1 MQGLVASDVVVE
13 FRRPGGQQM
22 RILDRVDLII
32 PPGKI
37 VGLTGPSGRGKTTLG
52 RVMAGL
58 VIPTAGR
65 VICNGIEV
73 KNVRTRSGAAT
84 RGKIG
89 MVFQSPRRSCDPR
102 LTLKKTIMQTA
113 RPDAD
118 IEAILARVV
127 LTPDLLN
134 RYPGQVSDG
143 QLQRAAMAR
152 TLATKPDFMIL
163 DEMSSML
170 DPATTATLMDAV
182 KQFVNQGGGVLM
194 ISHDHE
200 LVDAVSDELRQL

>member
-13 FRRPGGQQM
+13 FRRPGGQQV
-22 RILDRVDLII
+22 RILDRIDLII

-58 VIPTAGR
+58 VVPTAGR

-170 DPATTATLMDAV
+170 DPATTATLVDAV

>member
-200 LVDAVSDELRQL
+200 LIDAVSDELRQL